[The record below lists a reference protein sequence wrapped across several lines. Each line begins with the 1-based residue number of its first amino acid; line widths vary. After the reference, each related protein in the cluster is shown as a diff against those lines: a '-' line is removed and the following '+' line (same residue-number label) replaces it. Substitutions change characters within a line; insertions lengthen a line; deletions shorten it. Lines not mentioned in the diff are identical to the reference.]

1 MLAVRSYS
9 HDVTGIV
16 YAIFSR
22 MLTFEAP
29 FGIPLVMEDRHG
41 AFIGHMFKTKN
52 RNHSINNAKNLG
64 YDR

>member
-22 MLTFEAP
+22 MLTFEYKAVLHSLTDIA
-29 FGIPLVMEDRHG
+29 GEAGLSSGSIDWYR
-41 AFIGHMFKTKN
+41 AFHC
-52 RNHSINNAKNLG
+52 
-64 YDR
+64 